1 MSFCWIVIN
10 DTSLLRDLIGCT
22 CIIAG
27 CKFPSW
33 SLCLMQYIW
42 SVIAEK
48 GKGEITEIGEMKTK
62 IIESESFHMKLFEA
76 SKRIM
81 ANVNIFLWEK
91 S

>member
-1 MSFCWIVIN
+1 
-10 DTSLLRDLIGCT
+10 
-22 CIIAG
+22 
-27 CKFPSW
+27 
-33 SLCLMQYIW
+33 MQYIW

-76 SKRIM
+76 WKRIM

-91 S
+91 P